1 MPSYFG
7 QKSFFGHSTHRVRAF
22 TLVELL
28 VVIAIIGILVALLL
42 PAIQAARE
50 AARRTQCLS
59 NLKQIGIALQNY
71 HSAEQAFPA
80 GMQFEEP
87 KGNPP
92 RAEVDTRFKRNWII
106 DILPHLEQQ
115 ALYDAFDL
123 SEYISEDINST
134 ARGAEIATLLCP
146 SDVGATSGPFM
157 GSTLRRSRD
166 VDNWARGNYACNGD
180 NVHASTPFTEDPQ
193 KIGVLRINQRTKIA
207 QILDGTSHTIL
218 AAEVRIGLNEH
229 DRRGVWAMGSA
240 GASNLVSHGFGGDAN
255 GPNPSNDSSDD
266 IIGCKDVMAE
276 LGAET
281 LRQER
286 MTCCES
292 CPSTQAAPRSLH
304 PPGGVHV
311 VMCDGSARWVG
322 DDINTAGAN
331 ATECCSVWDRLIA
344 SQDGLPVEFDN

>member
-1 MPSYFG
+1 VTSADLPALNAGLNALSGAFLLTG
-7 QKSFFGHSTHRVRAF
+7 ATFIRLRREHAHRVCMLAAF
-22 TLVELL
+22 VTSAFFLVSYL
-28 VVIAIIGILVALLL
+28 VYHALH
-42 PAIQAARE
+42 
-50 AARRTQCLS
+50 
-59 NLKQIGIALQNY
+59 G
-71 HSAEQAFPA
+71 
-80 GMQFEEP
+80 
-87 KGNPP
+87 
-92 RAEVDTRFKRNWII
+92 
-106 DILPHLEQQ
+106 
-115 ALYDAFDL
+115 
-123 SEYISEDINST
+123 
-134 ARGAEIATLLCP
+134 
-146 SDVGATSGPFM
+146 
-157 GSTLRRSRD
+157 
-166 VDNWARGNYACNGD
+166 
-180 NVHASTPFTEDPQ
+180 STPFTGQGP
-193 KIGVLRINQRTKIA
+193 IRTLYFT
-207 QILDGTSHTIL
+207 ILISHTIL